1 MPLRSADSRLEKW
14 LDTDRDYGDAGRA
27 FAEAVGSAAG
37 TGPQA
42 LALLTVLAGAEKH
55 RGSPLSTVLP
65 ARARG

>member
-27 FAEAVGSAAG
+27 FAEAAGSAAG

-42 LALLTVLAGAEKH
+42 LALLTALDRAEH
-55 RGSPLSTVLP
+55 RWSSLTRVLP